1 MKKIALL
8 LVVLV
13 VILGGGGLLVNTVMK
28 KGKQTSPT
36 PTPKPKLTLPANQIP
51 VSERPFITLEPTA
64 AREVIMVVGDLHK
77 KADSVDFELQ
87 YSAGEKEE
95 AAIGS
100 LELSKSTAPYRKTIL
115 LGSKSGGGKITYHE
129 QVTGG
134 TLVLSFYDQNYKLSN
149 EWAYIDNKKPQTS
162 FSSRD
167 AKFQIETGKLFK
179 GSAYVIVYN
188 NPGLPLA
195 VEKPILAGPYSIT
208 GTTVVPSGEVKL
220 TIRINEEKPAVILGW
235 NGKQWKSYPTK
246 IDGKTATA
254 TVEYASTY
262 VVVEK

>member
-1 MKKIALL
+1 
-8 LVVLV
+8 
-13 VILGGGGLLVNTVMK
+13 
-28 KGKQTSPT
+28 ST
-36 PTPKPKLTLPANQIP
+36 PTPKPKLSIPANQIQ
-51 VSERPFITLEPTA
+51 VSERPFVSLEPTA
-64 AREVIMVVGDLHK
+64 AREVLMTIGDLRK

-87 YSAGEKEE
+87 YSSGEKEE

-100 LELSKSTAPYRKTIL
+100 LELSKGSAPYRKTIL

-129 QVTGG
+129 LVTGG
-134 TLVLSFYDQNYKLSN
+134 TLVLTFYDLNYKLSN

-179 GSAYVIVYN
+179 GSAYIIIYN
-188 NPGLPLA
+188 NPGLPDA
-195 VEKPILAGPYSIT
+195 VGKPILAGPYSIT
-208 GTTVVPSGEVKL
+208 GTTDVPNGDVKL
-220 TIRINEEKPAVILGW
+220 TIRMSEEKPAVILGW
-235 NGKQWKSYPTK
+235 NGKQWKSYPAK